1 MVAPRALG
9 RLRRGFTLVE
19 VLVAS
24 AVGLVILTG
33 MMGYL
38 VQRSR
43 RDRQEAQLARLKQD
57 ASLVLGQ
64 LGRELRQA
72 GLGRPTRARREGDGE
87 LFPGPLIAAD
97 ETSLA
102 FVGDLPR
109 PDASL
114 NGLSSYAANQS
125 VPPMPDRGVALLNE
139 LNGSCDVDGSS
150 PSACRT
156 DVASLLLAPSGV
168 DCRSSPGSAPTCP
181 WGLKKYRS
189 GEWLV
194 LVDGAGRWVE
204 RRVSSNLYSS
214 AAGRIALQLN
224 EPLPMGFFDIP
235 NRGWVASVDRVF
247 YRLQNGAVERKQ
259 CWNMAGS
266 SVTASSLSRPCGSS
280 TDGTPWETLLRT
292 AEGRGL
298 TFRYFDVQGFEI
310 ARFPLSEQELRRVR
324 RVDVQLRLSAPAPGE
339 PVTYDTAS
347 SFALRH

>member
-1 MVAPRALG
+1 MVARASG
-9 RLRRGFTLVE
+9 QARRGFTLVE

-24 AVGLVILTG
+24 AVGLIILTG

-43 RDRQEAQLARLKQD
+43 RDQQEAQLARLKQD

-72 GLGRPTRARREGDGE
+72 GLGRPTRARREGEGE
-87 LFPGPLIAAD
+87 IFPGPLIAAD

-102 FVGDLPR
+102 FVADLPR

-114 NGLSSYAANQS
+114 NGLSSFAANQA

-139 LNGSCDVDGSS
+139 LNGGCDVDGSS

-156 DVASLLLAPSGV
+156 DVESLLLMPSGV
-168 DCRSSPGSAPTCP
+168 DCLSSHGSAPTCP

-194 LVDGAGRWVE
+194 LVDGLGRWVE

-214 AAGRIALQLN
+214 SAGRVALQLN
-224 EPLPMGFFDIP
+224 DPLPTGFFDMP
-235 NRGWVASVDRVF
+235 NRGWVASVDHVF
-247 YRLQNGAVERKQ
+247 YRLQDGAVERKQ
-259 CWNMAGS
+259 CWNSAGS
-266 SVTASSLSRPCGSS
+266 PATASILSRPCSS
-280 TDGTPWETLLRT
+280 SADGTPWEPLLRT
-292 AEGRGL
+292 AGARGL
-298 TFRYFDVQGFEI
+298 TFRYFDVQGFELT
-310 ARFPLSEQELRRVR
+310 RLPLSAEELRRVR
-324 RVDVQLRLSAPAPGE
+324 RVDVQLRLSAPAPVE
-339 PVTYDTAS
+339 PVTYDTVS
-347 SFALRH
+347 SFALRHY

>member
-1 MVAPRALG
+1 MVARAFG
-9 RLRRGFTLVE
+9 QARRGFTLIE

-24 AVGLVILTG
+24 AVGLIILTG

-43 RDRQEAQLARLKQD
+43 RDHQEKQLAQLKQD

-72 GLGRPTRARREGDGE
+72 GLGRPTRARREGEGE
-87 LFPGPLIAAD
+87 IFPGPLIAAD

-102 FVGDLPR
+102 FAVDLPR

-114 NGLSSYAANQS
+114 NGLSSFAANQT
-125 VPPMPDRGVALLNE
+125 VPPMPDRSVALLNE
-139 LNGSCDVDGSS
+139 LNGGCDVDGSS

-156 DVASLLLAPSGV
+156 DVSSLLLMPSGV
-168 DCRSSPGSAPTCP
+168 DCLSSPGSAPTCP
-181 WGLKKYRS
+181 WGLKKYRP

-194 LVDGAGRWVE
+194 LVDGVGRWVE
-204 RRVSSNLYSS
+204 RRVSLSLYASS
-214 AAGRIALQLN
+214 ASRTALQLN
-224 EPLPMGFFDIP
+224 EPLPADFFDVP

-247 YRLQNGAVERKQ
+247 YRLREGTVERKQ
-259 CWNMAGS
+259 CWNMMGS
-266 SVTASSLSRPCGSS
+266 PVTASTLSRPCTSGG
-280 TDGTPWETLLRT
+280 DGTPWEPLLRT
-292 AEGRGL
+292 AEARGF
-298 TFRYFDVQGFEI
+298 TFRYFDARGFEI
-310 ARFPLSEQELRRVR
+310 ARFPPPDEELRRVR

-339 PVTYDTAS
+339 PVTYDTVS

>member
-1 MVAPRALG
+1 MVGRASGRAPQ
-9 RLRRGFTLVE
+9 GFTLVE

-24 AVGLVILTG
+24 AVGLIILTG

-43 RDRQEAQLARLKQD
+43 RDQQEAQLARLKQD

-87 LFPGPLIAAD
+87 IFPGPLIAAD

-102 FVGDLPR
+102 FVADLPR

-114 NGLSSYAANQS
+114 NGLSSFAANQAA
-125 VPPMPDRGVALLNE
+125 PPMPDRGVALLNE
-139 LNGSCDVDGSS
+139 LNGGCDVDGSS

-168 DCRSSPGSAPTCP
+168 DCLSSPGSAPTCP

-194 LVDGAGRWVE
+194 LVDGVGRWVE
-204 RRVSSNLYSS
+204 RRVSTNLYSS

-224 EPLPMGFFDIP
+224 EPLPDSFFNMP
-235 NRGWVASVDRVF
+235 NRGWVASVDSVF
-247 YRLQNGAVERKQ
+247 YRLREGAVERKQ
-259 CWNMAGS
+259 CWGMVGS
-266 SVTASSLSRPCGSS
+266 PVTVSTLSRPCSS
-280 TDGTPWETLLRT
+280 PLEGTEWEPLLRT
-292 AEGRGL
+292 AGTEGF
-298 TFRYFDVQGFEI
+298 TFRYYDAQGFELT
-310 ARFPLSEQELRRVR
+310 RLPLSAQELRRVR
-324 RVDVQLRLSAPAPGE
+324 KVEVRLRLSAPAPGE
-339 PVTYDTAS
+339 PATYDTFFS
-347 SFALRH
+347 VALRH